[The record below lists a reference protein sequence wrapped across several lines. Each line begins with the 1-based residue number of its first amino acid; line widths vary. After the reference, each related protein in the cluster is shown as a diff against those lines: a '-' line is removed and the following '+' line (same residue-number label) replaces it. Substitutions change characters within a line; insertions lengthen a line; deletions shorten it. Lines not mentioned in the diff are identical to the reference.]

1 MSAGGS
7 LTNLGDLSKPVT
19 VLVEKVCNAV
29 GIIYEP
35 TRIRRKAHAEADAA
49 KITALAQIELKD
61 VERRALERLVH
72 QEARKQENI
81 ESITAQA
88 ASTLPPDANVEQ
100 LDEDWIAHFFKQC
113 DTVSDV
119 EMQSLWSRLL
129 AGEAHKPGTFSK
141 RTVDFVS
148 TIDKKDAALF
158 TNFCQFAWMIGDLC
172 PLLYDLKHEVY
183 ASQGIHFSAVKHL
196 DSIGLISF
204 ESVSGYQ
211 RQGFGKHA
219 HAFYYGQPT
228 LLEFPADSGNNL
240 DIGKVLLTA
249 TGRELAPICGSRR
262 NQQFY
267 DYVIDYW
274 FKRGLVLSS
283 ILIAR

>member
-1 MSAGGS
+1 MTAGGP
-7 LTNLGDLSKPVT
+7 LVNLGDLSKPAT

-35 TRIRRKAHAEADAA
+35 TRIKRKAHAEAEAS
-49 KITALAQIELKD
+49 KIAALAQIELKD
-61 VERRALERLVH
+61 IEQRALERLVH

-88 ASTLPPDANVEQ
+88 ANALPPAAKVEA
-100 LDEDWIAHFFKQC
+100 LDEDWVAHFFKQC
-113 DTVSDV
+113 DSVSDK

-129 AGEAHKPGTFSK
+129 VGEATTPGTFSK

-158 TNFCQFAWMIGDLC
+158 TSFCQFAWMLGDLC
-172 PLLYDLKHEVY
+172 PLLYDVENEIYTKH
-183 ASQGIHFSAVKHL
+183 GINFVSLKHL

-211 RQGFGKHA
+211 RQGFGKYA
-219 HAFYYGQPT
+219 HVFYYGRPT
-228 LLEFPADSGNNL
+228 LLEFSADSGNNL
-240 DIGKVLLTA
+240 DVGHVLFTA
-249 TGRELAPICGSRR
+249 TGRELAPICGSAM
-262 NQQFY
+262 NQAFY
-267 DYVIDYW
+267 EYVIDHW
-274 FKRGLVLSS
+274 FKRGIILSS
-283 ILIAR
+283 VRR